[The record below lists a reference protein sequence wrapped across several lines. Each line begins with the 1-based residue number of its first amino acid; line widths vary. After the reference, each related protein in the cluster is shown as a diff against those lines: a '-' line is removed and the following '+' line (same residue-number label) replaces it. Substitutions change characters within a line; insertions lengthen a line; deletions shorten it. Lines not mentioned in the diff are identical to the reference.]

1 VENLFTPES
10 RSPGRSVLIATA
22 ITLVT
27 LPMLVLYNISYVPD
41 SGSQEVAA
49 VAPESELADAQ
60 LAATDLDETSDPSAL
75 SGSLDE
81 EHPEADAESVTVVTT
96 TTTESSTTTTEQ
108 PTTTTSQVTTTTA
121 ARTQTT
127 EHATTTTAAPT
138 TTTTAPTT
146 TTAAPT
152 TTTAAPT
159 TTTAEPDSGAQ
170 WVTVN
175 GRKVPAPAMFNQLA
189 VCESGGNWSIN
200 TGNGYYGGLQFSQGS
215 WAAVGGEGRADQN
228 TAGEQI
234 YRAQKLWL
242 LQGWGAWPSCTRQLG
257 WR

>member
-1 VENLFTPES
+1 MENLFTPES

-49 VAPESELADAQ
+49 VAPESDIADAQ
-60 LAATDLDETSDPSAL
+60 LAAADLDETSAPS
-75 SGSLDE
+75 SLDGTLDD
-81 EHPEADAESVTVVTT
+81 EHPVAGGESVAVESTT
-96 TTTESSTTTTEQ
+96 TTTEPSTTTTEQ
-108 PTTTTSQVTTTTA
+108 S
-121 ARTQTT
+121 
-127 EHATTTTAAPT
+127 TTTTAAPT
-138 TTTTAPTT
+138 TTTTERHPTTTAAPTT

-159 TTTAEPDSGAQ
+159 TTTVAPTTTTAAPDSNSI

-175 GRKVPAPAMFNQLA
+175 GKKVPSPAMFSQLA

-200 TGNGYYGGLQFSQGS
+200 TGNGYYGGLQFSQRS
-215 WAAVGGEGRADQN
+215 WTAVGGQGRADQN

-234 YRAQKLWL
+234 YRGQQLWL